1 MQKKQKTIIVKWSY
15 PREFENAKETEL
27 SYEGFGIYYISRKF
41 VGKETI
47 LYIGKTDKQFRNR
60 LKSHSSIWLND
71 YKVEKIVCFGTIK
84 KPVTIKSEIINDI
97 ESAIIYDI
105 KPKHNKSKINSYQF
119 FEEYIVLSEG
129 YRGKLPKM
137 IDIRDH
143 ISE

>member
-1 MQKKQKTIIVKWSY
+1 MPKQKVIIINWSY
-15 PREFENAKETEL
+15 PREFENEKETEL
-27 SYEGFGIYYISRKF
+27 SYEGYGIYCISRKF
-41 VGKETI
+41 GGNETI
-47 LYIGKTDKQFRNR
+47 LYIGKTDKQFRDR

-71 YKVEKIVCFGTIK
+71 YKGEKIVRFGTII
-84 KPVTIKSEIINDI
+84 KPITVTSEIINDV

-137 IDIRDH
+137 IDIRNH